1 MYLYIFNTS
10 SYLIQITLT
19 DNLGKLS
26 SILEIDHFALV
37 VHEQIQCEY
46 SNTHTHCQKFVVWLV
61 ELLLSVDISLDNL
74 CV

>member
-1 MYLYIFNTS
+1 MCVYIYIFLCIFIS
-10 SYLIQITLT
+10 SAHPLILIQITLT

-46 SNTHTHCQKFVVWLV
+46 SNAHTLPEVCAVAG
-61 ELLLSVDISLDNL
+61 
-74 CV
+74 